1 MICPKCG
8 SDNVQIINETTTS
21 GKDYSAGKGCLGFL
35 IAGPAGL
42 LCGACGRGK
51 RTKNTQYWVCN
62 NCGKKWKV

>member
-35 IAGPAGL
+35 ITQGQQDFYVVPAAEGNGQKHPIL
-42 LCGACGRGK
+42 GM
-51 RTKNTQYWVCN
+51 
-62 NCGKKWKV
+62 